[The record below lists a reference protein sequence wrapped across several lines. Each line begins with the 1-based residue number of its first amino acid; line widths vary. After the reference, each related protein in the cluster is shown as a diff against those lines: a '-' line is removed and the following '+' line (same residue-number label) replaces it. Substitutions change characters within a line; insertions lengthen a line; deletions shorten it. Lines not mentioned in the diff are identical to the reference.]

1 MFYQQTL
8 QCGWWASATG
18 LTVCQLF
25 FKMTEIVMD
34 HVECYYLVLMND
46 CLVMEEKSIMT
57 AVRDAAPVPLFQK

>member
-8 QCGWWASATG
+8 QCLWWASLTQPTG
-18 LTVCQLF
+18 CQLF

-34 HVECYYLVLMND
+34 HLECYYLVLMND

-57 AVRDAAPVPLFQK
+57 AVRDAVSILLFQK

>member
-8 QCGWWASATG
+8 QCVWWASLTR

-34 HVECYYLVLMND
+34 HLECYYLVLMND

-57 AVRDAAPVPLFQK
+57 AVRDAVSILLFQK